1 MSFWLFVA
9 GFVIVIGIL
18 SVIGAMMVQ
27 KNPDTAW
34 EEKEDHPFIGHHD
47 G

>member
-9 GFVIVIGIL
+9 GFVIVIGTL